1 MNINEYDQFSKKK
14 KYSFWLASVP
24 TNEILKLELGNGT
37 NKWAQLGSLGYQT
50 LVMFVSGYREII
62 FWLTVN

>member
-1 MNINEYDQFSKKK
+1 MNMISLVKKK
-14 KYSFWLASVP
+14 KYSLWLASVP
-24 TNEILKLELGNGT
+24 TNEILKLELGNVT